1 MPPLIL
7 ASVSPRR
14 KELLSQLDVK
24 FSVLPSGAKELHD
37 EQLTAWE
44 NSQLNAYRKARSVA
58 KHHPDALVLG
68 ADTLV
73 YLGTTLYGKP
83 ANRAD
88 AVRMLEELQGKTH
101 QVVTG
106 LCLVHLR
113 GHRQKVFAEMTD
125 VTFRPLTRAQIENY
139 LAKMN
144 PLDKAGGYAIQDH
157 GELIVEEI
165 SGSFS
170 NVVGL
175 PVEALRGVLS
185 EWRQTA

>member
-1 MPPLIL
+1 MKLPPLIL

-14 KELLSQLDVK
+14 KELLSQLEVK
-24 FSVLPSGAKELHD
+24 FSVLPSGAKESHD

-73 YLGTTLYGKP
+73 YHQTKLYGKP
-83 ANRAD
+83 TNRSD
-88 AVRMLEELQGKTH
+88 AIRMLEELQGKTH

-113 GHRQKVFAEMTD
+113 SHRQKVFAAMTD
-125 VTFRPLTRAQIENY
+125 VTFRPLTRAQIESY

-144 PLDKAGGYAIQDH
+144 PLDKAGAYAIQDH
-157 GELIVEEI
+157 GELIVE
-165 SGSFS
+165 
-170 NVVGL
+170 
-175 PVEALRGVLS
+175 
-185 EWRQTA
+185 